1 MTTSRPSTPK
11 LEHGPIFSWYRDH
24 NGFIFTSGHAAVD
37 VDSGAISLG
46 DLASEAHATLTNLR
60 RTLERAGTSMDRVL
74 KVTCYITDMSQFAA
88 FNSVYAK
95 YFGGPQPPARTCVE
109 VSRLPFN
116 FKVEIEVIA
125 AAGAPAAAT

>member
-1 MTTSRPSTPK
+1 MTTPRAPK

-37 VDSGAISLG
+37 IESGVISLG
-46 DLASEAHATLTNLR
+46 DLTTEAHATLTNLR
-60 RTLERAGTSMDRVL
+60 RTLERAGSSMEKVL

-88 FNSVYAK
+88 FNAVYAK
-95 YFGGPQPPARTCVE
+95 FFAGPHPPARTCVE

-116 FKVEIEVIA
+116 FKVEIEAIA
-125 AAGAPAAAT
+125 ASG